1 VGFAIAYA
9 ISRLLL
15 VLEYLWAG
23 WHIPMA
29 RGLTHRYALS
39 FSIGASFWIISAFTN
54 QFLEGYSPTF
64 QQALIT
70 FRGTLSMSDA
80 KPEAYQN
87 VYLQNVVTGATTN
100 PAMQNLDA
108 IDEEFIEAAN
118 RVLNNAVELIRV
130 LIGAHQSAIA
140 IVVQKDW
147 SSIRKFFSLSEKY
160 SAWAKYDTPATGH
173 GTHGWLL
180 QHNRP
185 VRMTQ
190 AELEAHPEWK
200 GFGNEAG
207 KHPPMRGWLAAPIV
221 GQDGTNWGLLQ
232 LSDKYEGEFTAEDEK
247 YFISFA
253 KLVSE
258 TLEALWEVRNLRK
271 NIVTT

>member
-1 VGFAIAYA
+1 
-9 ISRLLL
+9 
-15 VLEYLWAG
+15 
-23 WHIPMA
+23 
-29 RGLTHRYALS
+29 
-39 FSIGASFWIISAFTN
+39 
-54 QFLEGYSPTF
+54 
-64 QQALIT
+64 
-70 FRGTLSMSDA
+70 MSDV
-80 KPEAYQN
+80 KPEAHQN
-87 VYLQNVVTGATTN
+87 VYLQNVVTGATAN
-100 PAMQNLDA
+100 PVMQNPDA

-118 RVLNNAVELIRV
+118 RVLKNAVELIRV

-140 IVVQKDW
+140 IIVQEDW

-160 SAWAKYDTPATGH
+160 AAWAKYDTPATGY

-180 QHNRP
+180 RHNQP

-200 GFGNEAG
+200 GFGGEAS

-232 LSDKYEGEFTAEDEK
+232 LSDKYEGEFTEEDEQH
-247 YFISFA
+247 FISFA

-258 TLEALWEVRNLRK
+258 TLEALWNVRNLRK
-271 NIVTT
+271 NAPGR

>member
-1 VGFAIAYA
+1 
-9 ISRLLL
+9 
-15 VLEYLWAG
+15 
-23 WHIPMA
+23 
-29 RGLTHRYALS
+29 
-39 FSIGASFWIISAFTN
+39 
-54 QFLEGYSPTF
+54 
-64 QQALIT
+64 
-70 FRGTLSMSDA
+70 MSDV

-87 VYLQNVVTGATTN
+87 VYLQNVITGATSN
-100 PAMQNLDA
+100 PVMQNPDA

-118 RVLNNAVELIRV
+118 RVLKNAV
-130 LIGAHQSAIA
+130 HQSAIA
-140 IVVQKDW
+140 IIVQEDW

-160 SAWAKYDTPATGH
+160 AAWAKYDAPATGY

-180 QHNRP
+180 RHNQP

-221 GQDGTNWGLLQ
+221 GQDGKNWGLLQ
-232 LSDKYEGEFTAEDEK
+232 LSDKYEGEFTEEDEEH
-247 YFISFA
+247 FISFA

-258 TLEALWEVRNLRK
+258 ALEALWGVRNLQK
-271 NIVTT
+271 NAPPVR